1 MDTKPNW
8 SENGLIFSSDQRK
21 FDVPELNFKHLEEFK
36 EIRIE
41 GPDFMIRQKS
51 SQDRVDIK
59 LLYDNN
65 SILELLKKFDDEIMM
80 NHFKF
85 NKSKDFIKVLEK
97 FEIDSDALK
106 RSKDEEK
113 ASIKISS
120 KSLIFSYFDVEIMN
134 LEKMNESSDEKSYL
148 NWFEDNLKLKW

>member
-1 MDTKPNW
+1 M
-8 SENGLIFSSDQRK
+8 
-21 FDVPELNFKHLEEFK
+21 EEFK

-51 SQDRVDIK
+51 SQDRIDMK

-65 SILELLKKFDDEIMM
+65 SILKLLKKFDDELMM

-97 FEIDSDALK
+97 FEIDSDAFK

-120 KSLIFSYFDVEIMN
+120 KSLSFSYFDVEIIN
-134 LEKMNESSDEKSYL
+134 LEKMNESSDEESYL
-148 NWFEDNLKLKW
+148 N